1 MPDANRVP
9 SPGSSPGEDTIVR
22 MVEAQVNALRVQVA
36 VLAEVVRLLPAAGRR
51 SAVTETVG
59 AIAHNLG
66 ELVKRLRRSDGPL

>member
-9 SPGSSPGEDTIVR
+9 PSGSPPGEGTVVR
-22 MVEAQVNALRVQVA
+22 IVEAQVSALRVQLA
-36 VLAEVVRLLPAAGRR
+36 VLAEVVRLLPDASRR

-66 ELVKRLRRSDGPL
+66 ELAKRLRQSDGPR

>member
-9 SPGSSPGEDTIVR
+9 APGSPSSEDTLVR
-22 MVEAQVNALRVQVA
+22 VVEAQVSALRVQLA
-36 VLAEVVRLLPAAGRR
+36 VLAEVVRLLPNAARR

-66 ELVKRLRRSDGPL
+66 ELAKRLRLSDGPR